1 MTLYLDTETTGLT
14 TCDRLIE
21 IGVVNDFG
29 QVVFESLINPGIPIP
44 AEATAIHG
52 ITDEMVLNAP
62 TFLDL
67 AAQLTDILHG
77 DGTIVIFNAD
87 FDTRFFPDGFWNG
100 LRVHC
105 ALERYALATG
115 RRRKLERAA
124 KAAGHGSKTAGHRAV
139 ADAHACR
146 AVWQWLDREGL
157 ASPDRFANVNAEELA
172 KQAWDAQL
180 RAKEATAEFNQIK
193 SALIASAKGEK
204 RVFTL
209 PGIFRITV
217 SAQVDTTDRAT
228 YQVDR
233 EALGALD
240 PSLRQMLFDVGVTK
254 ISDKIR
260 AKYSAI
266 RFTNLREGG
275 DANFGDG

>member
-1 MTLYLDTETTGLT
+1 
-14 TCDRLIE
+14 
-21 IGVVNDFG
+21 
-29 QVVFESLINPGIPIP
+29 
-44 AEATAIHG
+44 
-52 ITDEMVLNAP
+52 
-62 TFLDL
+62 
-67 AAQLTDILHG
+67 
-77 DGTIVIFNAD
+77 
-87 FDTRFFPDGFWNG
+87 
-100 LRVHC
+100 
-105 ALERYALATG
+105 
-115 RRRKLERAA
+115 
-124 KAAGHGSKTAGHRAV
+124 
-139 ADAHACR
+139 
-146 AVWQWLDREGL
+146 VWQWLDREGL